1 MEAVNFLELIQWH
14 LKEYGDISKA
24 RLLQYTR
31 FYSQPFSLQL
41 IEKYFAGWRKIN
53 FTRYEY
59 QEKSL
64 IVDLRFGQEHVVIQV
79 EKLLSINSEILKLPK
94 TLNNFITILLN
105 ENIPL
110 TFNKIAINEL
120 NL

>member
-24 RLLQYTR
+24 KLLQYTQ
-31 FYSQPFSLQL
+31 FYSQLFTPEL
-41 IEKYFAGWRKIN
+41 IEKYFEGWRKIN

-59 QEKSL
+59 EEKKL
-64 IVDLRFGQEHVVIQV
+64 IVDLRFGQEHIVIQI
-79 EKLLSINSEILKLPK
+79 EKLSSIDSEILKIPK
-94 TLNNFITILLN
+94 TLNDFIAILLN

-110 TFNKIAINEL
+110 TFNNIAIKEL